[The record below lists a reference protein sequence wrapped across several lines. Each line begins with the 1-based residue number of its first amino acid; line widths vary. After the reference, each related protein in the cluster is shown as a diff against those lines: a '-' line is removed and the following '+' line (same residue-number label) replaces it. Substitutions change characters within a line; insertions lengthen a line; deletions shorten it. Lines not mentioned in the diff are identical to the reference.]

1 MIELFDVKFRTVF
14 LDETF
19 GMVDDVSRERV
30 IKILKELTKV
40 FDQIFIISHN
50 DDRDRFDGFI
60 RVLREENGFSEIV

>member
-1 MIELFDVKFRTVF
+1 MKFRTVF